1 MPLDNILCSAS
12 RYSKVHYTAKYEV
25 SCLAEHF
32 PIEWGPAYV
41 VGVICPPCFGEGYH
55 TCQKIWRGKT
65 PLSPYFPADLKCI
78 KLADL
83 KQVETCIKLAP
94 SIFITNN
101 KLLIDK
107 SEYSARIKFLGLF
120 QENISKENEVKT
132 WHISWIVHIIF
143 IFFDDCFND
152 TKSYSVMAR

>member
-1 MPLDNILCSAS
+1 MTLFFA
-12 RYSKVHYTAKYEV
+12 
-25 SCLAEHF
+25 
-32 PIEWGPAYV
+32 
-41 VGVICPPCFGEGYH
+41 PCFLHPIFWTQFFSGPPP
-55 TCQKIWRGKT
+55 TQFFKAKIVGADWLGDCGKT

-101 KLLIDK
+101 KILIDK
-107 SEYSARIKFLGLF
+107 SEYSGRIQFLGSF
-120 QENISKENEVKT
+120 EENISKGNEVKT
-132 WHISWIVHIIF
+132 WHISWIVYIIF

-152 TKSYSVMAR
+152 TKSYSIMAW